1 MPYFII
7 IHGPLGSGKST
18 NAEKLAKTLKAERV
32 ALDQVLSDNNLD
44 QLEPNSACIPAI
56 NFIKALDLIIP
67 STKQSLENGQI
78 VIFDGCFYHQ
88 EVLEHL
94 TQNLNFPH
102 YIFTLKVPIDICIER
117 DRLREKTLGED
128 AARAVH
134 NLVSGHDFG
143 VLIDADTSL
152 EETHKVILSHLP

>member
-44 QLEPNSACIPAI
+44 QLEPNSACIPAT

-67 STKQSLENGQI
+67 ATKQSLENGQI
-78 VIFDGCFYHQ
+78 VVFDGCFYHQ

-94 TQNLNFPH
+94 TKNLPFPH
-102 YIFTLKVPIDICIER
+102 YIFTLKAPVDICIER

-134 NLVSGHDFG
+134 NLVSNHDFG
-143 VLIDADTSL
+143 ILIDANTKL
-152 EETHKVILSHLP
+152 EETHKAIMLHLP